1 MGGAA
6 LEDLRRKIDRVD
18 EAILS
23 LLEERMAL
31 CHDVAAVKTARGLPL
46 EDPVREA
53 EVLGRAGVFREV
65 FREIIRL
72 CKEVQRGA

>member
-1 MGGAA
+1 MGGAT
-6 LEDLRRKIDRVD
+6 LKDLRRRIDSVD
-18 EAILS
+18 KAILA

-31 CHDVAAVKTARGLPL
+31 CRDIAEVKADKGLPL
-46 EDPVREA
+46 KDPAREA
-53 EVLGRAGVFREV
+53 EVLARAGVFREV

>member
-6 LEDLRRKIDRVD
+6 LKDLRRRIDRVD
-18 EAILS
+18 EALLA

-31 CHDVAAVKTARGLPL
+31 CRDIAAVKAAEGLPL
-46 EDPVREA
+46 EDSAREA
-53 EVLGRAGVFREV
+53 EVLARAGVFREV

>member
-1 MGGAA
+1 MGGAS
-6 LEDLRRKIDRVD
+6 LKDLRRRIDLVD
-18 EAILS
+18 RAILS

-31 CHDVAAVKTARGLPL
+31 CRDIAAVKAAEGLPL
-46 EDPVREA
+46 EDAVREA
-53 EVLGRAGVFREV
+53 EVLARAGVFREV

>member
-1 MGGAA
+1 MGDAS
-6 LEDLRRKIDRVD
+6 LKDLRRRIDLVD
-18 EAILS
+18 RAILS

-31 CHDVAAVKTARGLPL
+31 CRDIAAVKAAEGLPL
-46 EDPVREA
+46 EDAVREA
-53 EVLGRAGVFREV
+53 EVLARAGVFREV